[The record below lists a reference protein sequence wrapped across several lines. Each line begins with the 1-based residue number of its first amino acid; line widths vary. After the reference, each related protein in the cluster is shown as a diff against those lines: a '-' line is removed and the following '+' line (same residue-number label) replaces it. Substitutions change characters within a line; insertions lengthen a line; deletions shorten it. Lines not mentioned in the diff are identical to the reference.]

1 MSGGQ
6 NVALQAMKT
15 LNIAIP
21 AVEQWSDFA
30 RIMGKAPAS
39 ARNFVPLVD
48 VKALES
54 IVRSEIKN
62 RDIFAQALVS
72 STVVSLL
79 ALVLILLRPTHL
91 SMGLG
96 TLATSASSSLVMRF

>member
-1 MSGGQ
+1 MADVVEAIIGAAFVSGGQ
-6 NVALQAMKT
+6 HVALQAMKT

-30 RIMGKAPAS
+30 RIMGKAPAP

-48 VKALES
+48 VKALEA
-54 IVRSEIKN
+54 IVRYEIKN

-72 STVVSLL
+72 
-79 ALVLILLRPTHL
+79 AI
-91 SMGLG
+91 G
-96 TLATSASSSLVMRF
+96 ASV